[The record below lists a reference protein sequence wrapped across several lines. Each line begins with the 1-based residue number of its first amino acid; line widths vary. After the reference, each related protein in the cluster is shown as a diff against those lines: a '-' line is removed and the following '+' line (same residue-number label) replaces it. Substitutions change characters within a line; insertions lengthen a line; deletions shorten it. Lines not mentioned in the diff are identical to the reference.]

1 MKERLY
7 FNPKMNFKRKIDS
20 LYLNNLDLPI
30 ILPRKNSKNKDS
42 NKISNSNPNLK
53 RRIEEYKIKN
63 NFKLPKLESHSIR
76 YHQIVKTENMKEL
89 AQNYLRS
96 NKNIFSYLKVKNGVL
111 PNEIIK
117 TVEKTEKNNIYGNKI
132 KKMIRLHSSKYHKG
146 NIDKNKSN
154 DEFDI
159 MLNKLKYGS
168 YNLDIDDREIKYRQR
183 LAFKYRFLNSEKN
196 VTPINIQK
204 MNLKMNKLLIL
215 SKSIPNYLSPNIN
228 FNESKKDEDKKNE
241 LNISV
246 INKKNFS
253 SINSKKNKS
262 YTNKVHDNN
271 AKSKSE
277 ENIKLNKSNN
287 IITHDKNGKKFIP
300 HLSLLL

>member
-7 FNPKMNFKRKIDS
+7 FNPKMDFKRKIDS

-30 ILPRKNSKNKDS
+30 ILPKKKNNNL
-42 NKISNSNPNLK
+42 NKISNTNPNLK
-53 RRIEEYKIKN
+53 RRIEEYKIKDS
-63 NFKLPKLESHSIR
+63 FKLPKLESHSVR
-76 YHQIVKTENMKEL
+76 YHQILKTENMKEL
-89 AQNYLRS
+89 AKNYLRS
-96 NKNIFSYLKVKNGVL
+96 NKNIFSYLRVKNGVF

-117 TVEKTEKNNIYGNKI
+117 TVEKNEKNNIYGNKI
-132 KKMIRLHSSKYHKG
+132 KKMIRLHSSKYHKD
-146 NIDKNKSN
+146 NIDKNRSN

-168 YNLDIDDREIKYRQR
+168 YDLDIDDREIKYRQR
-183 LAFKYRFLNSEKN
+183 LAFKYRFLNGEKN

-215 SKSIPNYLSPNIN
+215 SKSIPNYLLPNIQ
-228 FNESKKDEDKKNE
+228 FNESKKEENSQKNE
-241 LNISV
+241 SNMSV
-246 INKKNFS
+246 NNKQNFS

-262 YTNKVHDNN
+262 YTIKERDNKS
-271 AKSKSE
+271 KCKSE

-287 IITHDKNGKKFIP
+287 IISHDKNGKKFIS